1 MHQSETISADE
12 YHEVLRGIF
21 AMLLKGF
28 AIHAARCTAPPA
40 PRESRIKALLDG
52 FREVRERAES
62 TARANAVADYQAFGI
77 LLTGY
82 SDAAE
87 VHRRKQEEHADDFN
101 LLAVMRLTGKEIRH
115 SMVLAWLLDHDMRKL
130 GTHAQGTLG
139 FRLFLKQFG
148 LPAHYANC
156 KYWVS
161 REERGQDSIIDIEVG
176 SRGRFL
182 IHIENK
188 IWASEGAD
196 QTDREWADLQRR
208 AKELGIDA
216 SADIASIHA
225 MFLTPRGTKPANG
238 NFVSISWGRVI
249 PVFEAFANQAKPTD
263 VKLFAAHYARALRRF
278 IVTQDFG
285 EEEHGEGTDE
295 RG

>member
-1 MHQSETISADE
+1 MR
-12 YHEVLRGIF
+12 L
-21 AMLLKGF
+21 
-28 AIHAARCTAPPA
+28 
-40 PRESRIKALLDG
+40 PRESRIKTLLDG
-52 FREVRERAES
+52 FRVVRERAES
-62 TARANAVADYQAFGI
+62 TANAVAVVNHQAFRI
-77 LLTGY
+77 LLAGY
-82 SDAAE
+82 SDAVEAY
-87 VHRRKQEEHADDFN
+87 RQKQEEHADDFN

-216 SADIASIHA
+216 RADSAPVHA
-225 MFLTPRGTKPANG
+225 MFLTPHGTKAANR

-249 PVFEAFANQAKPTD
+249 RVLEAFANQAKPTD
-263 VKLFAAHYARALRRF
+263 VKLFASHYARALRRF